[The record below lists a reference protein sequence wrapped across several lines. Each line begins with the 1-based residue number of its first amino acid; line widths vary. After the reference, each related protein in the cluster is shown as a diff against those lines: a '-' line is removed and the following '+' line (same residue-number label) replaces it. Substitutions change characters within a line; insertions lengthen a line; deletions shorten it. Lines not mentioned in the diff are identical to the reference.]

1 MDDPVV
7 DFVIRCSHMGL
18 GRERLRY
25 RAAQLL
31 DVGPSGTDFRF
42 DPTGQFDRYLST
54 AVNKRIKVII
64 VTGTFRSVHFH
75 VTFAW

>member
-1 MDDPVV
+1 M
-7 DFVIRCSHMGL
+7 DFVIRRSHMGL

-42 DPTGQFDRYLST
+42 DPTGQFGCYLST
-54 AVNKRIKVII
+54 VNKRIKVII